1 MHSERAMSLF
11 CHTFGRSESEAK
23 RECTESFHADWI
35 KGLTG
40 FLQPRKLSSLFNPLM
55 KRRAILHILIFFV
68 VGSMFAQDAVPTST
82 PARRRGW
89 LGRLLH
95 PFSPDAVPQ
104 YKDARLRGLTVDLQI
119 TPQTIKLSEVRQ
131 LGIKLTLANVSKR
144 PVTLDFPTN
153 QRIEIYL
160 MNSEGNI
167 LTKWSDNHA
176 IAEKP
181 VTILINPQERIEYN
195 ETIAT
200 RDLTPN
206 KVFIA
211 EVFFPQYP
219 ELRIRQKFLAVP

>member
-1 MHSERAMSLF
+1 
-11 CHTFGRSESEAK
+11 
-23 RECTESFHADWI
+23 
-35 KGLTG
+35 
-40 FLQPRKLSSLFNPLM
+40 M
-55 KRRAILHILIFFV
+55 KRRAVLHFLIFFV
-68 VGSMFAQDAVPTST
+68 VGSMFAQDALPIAT

-95 PFSPDAVPQ
+95 PFSPEVVPQ

-119 TPQTIKLSEVRQ
+119 APQTIKLSEVRQ

-181 VTILINPQERIEYN
+181 ATILINPQERIEYN
-195 ETIAT
+195 EIIAT

>member
-1 MHSERAMSLF
+1 MKGRAV
-11 CHTFGRSESEAK
+11 
-23 RECTESFHADWI
+23 
-35 KGLTG
+35 
-40 FLQPRKLSSLFNPLM
+40 
-55 KRRAILHILIFFV
+55 LHILMFFV
-68 VGSMFAQDAVPTST
+68 VGSIFAQDVLPTST
-82 PARRRGW
+82 PPRKRGW

-119 TPQTIKLSEVRQ
+119 APQTIKLSEVRQ
-131 LGIKLTLANVSKR
+131 LGIKLTLANLSKR
-144 PVTLDFPTN
+144 PVTLDFSTN

-160 MNSEGNI
+160 TSSEGNI

-181 VTILINPQERIEYN
+181 ATILINPQERIEYN

-211 EVFFPQYP
+211 EVFFPHYP
-219 ELRIRQKFLAVP
+219 ELRVRQKFLTVP

>member
-1 MHSERAMSLF
+1 MK
-11 CHTFGRSESEAK
+11 GR
-23 RECTESFHADWI
+23 
-35 KGLTG
+35 
-40 FLQPRKLSSLFNPLM
+40 PV
-55 KRRAILHILIFFV
+55 LHILMLLLA
-68 VGSMFAQDAVPTST
+68 GSMFAQDALPTPT
-82 PARRRGW
+82 PSRKRGW

-95 PFSPDAVPQ
+95 PFSPEAVPQ

-131 LGIKLTLANVSKR
+131 LGIKLTLANISKR

-181 VTILINPQERIEYN
+181 ATILINPQERIEYN
-195 ETIAT
+195 ESIAT

-206 KVFIA
+206 RVFIA

-219 ELRIRQKFLAVP
+219 ELRVRQKFLAVP

>member
-1 MHSERAMSLF
+1 
-11 CHTFGRSESEAK
+11 
-23 RECTESFHADWI
+23 
-35 KGLTG
+35 
-40 FLQPRKLSSLFNPLM
+40 M
-55 KRRAILHILIFFV
+55 KRRPVLHILIFFV
-68 VGSMFAQDAVPTST
+68 VGSIFAQDAVPTST
-82 PARRRGW
+82 PARKRGW
-89 LGRLLH
+89 LSRLLH
-95 PFSPDAVPQ
+95 PFSPEAVPQ

-131 LGIKLTLANVSKR
+131 IGIKLTLANVSKR

-153 QRIEIYL
+153 QRIEVYL

-167 LTKWSDNHA
+167 LTRWSDNHA

-181 VTILINPQERIEYN
+181 ATILINPQERIEYN

-206 KVFIA
+206 RVFIA

-219 ELRIRQKFLAVP
+219 ELRVRQKFLAVP

>member
-1 MHSERAMSLF
+1 M
-11 CHTFGRSESEAK
+11 
-23 RECTESFHADWI
+23 
-35 KGLTG
+35 
-40 FLQPRKLSSLFNPLM
+40 
-55 KRRAILHILIFFV
+55 IFFV
-68 VGSMFAQDAVPTST
+68 VGSAFAQDTMPTST

-89 LGRLLH
+89 LSRLLH
-95 PFSPDAVPQ
+95 PFSPDSVPQ
-104 YKDARLRGLTVDLQI
+104 YKDARLRGLTVDLLI

-131 LGIKLTLANVSKR
+131 LGIKLTLANISKR

-160 MNSEGNI
+160 MSSEGNI

-176 IAEKP
+176 ITEKP
-181 VTILINPQERIEYN
+181 ATILINPQERIEYN

-219 ELRIRQKFLAVP
+219 ELRVRQKFLAVP